1 MDKSSMREPDAIL
14 TVLAKLE
21 LAGNAV
27 STPGQARPGFNLN
40 QLAGP
45 VSALRAGAGRAGA
58 RARARSG
65 MGTLRVWRGLPGG
78 WLRGLGLCAPLGGAG
93 FSSETRRPAH
103 ARGSRRPTGPAVEQP
118 FPGRLRTETL
128 GREELVD
135 ALRAAVVD
143 REGPLLTLNKP
154 QGLPVTGKPGELTL
168 LSVLPQLSQ
177 SLGLRERELQVV
189 RAPEKEASGL
199 VLLSSCPQTASHLQK
214 FFSHSRRAQRPTAT
228 YCAVTY
234 GIPAPREGKIS
245 VALKLEC
252 LNGINLQQDVWVA
265 LPGVDVCSW
274 LAPQAVPV
282 ESPSRKDTQK
292 GIKKTI
298 SHFHVMATGHG
309 CALVQLQPLT
319 VFPNQLQVHM
329 VLQLCPLLGDHTYAV
344 RMGTVLGQ
352 RILLPAESTK
362 PQRQVL
368 DEILLRRLHL
378 TPSQA
383 AQMPLH
389 LHLHCLLLPGTRS
402 RGATREL
409 LAPPPPYFSRTLQ
422 CLQLSQQ

>member
-1 MDKSSMREPDAIL
+1 
-14 TVLAKLE
+14 
-21 LAGNAV
+21 
-27 STPGQARPGFNLN
+27 
-40 QLAGP
+40 
-45 VSALRAGAGRAGA
+45 
-58 RARARSG
+58 

-252 LNGINLQQDVWVA
+252 LNGINL
-265 LPGVDVCSW
+265 
-274 LAPQAVPV
+274 AVPV

-402 RGATREL
+402 RGATRAL